1 MGVEHELG
9 PAGFA
14 GQLAL
19 DISNLI
25 AKLRERRKEIDEQIA
40 EFQVDTAVGARR
52 LESLRGEDERLK
64 IILLDTTQRL
74 LALKLEL
81 ENKEAKLRAKE

>member
-1 MGVEHELG
+1 MEAEHELG

-25 AKLRERRKEIDEQIA
+25 AKLRERRQEINEHIA
-40 EFQVDTAVGARR
+40 ELRVNTMAGARR
-52 LESLRGEDERLK
+52 LEGLKGE
-64 IILLDTTQRL
+64 
-74 LALKLEL
+74 
-81 ENKEAKLRAKE
+81 